1 MKAYCIVYECLDD
14 PTMFEAYR
22 RQVMATIEPYR
33 GKFLVRGGKFTVLE
47 GEMPFERIGLL
58 EFPSAQGS
66 GGLVQIRPRIRQSC
80 RCASRL
86 RAASSSWPTASNRAR
101 ASLDVNTRSRV
112 SATRGAT
119 APQPGGGP
127 PRRLDARR
135 TFGGPSRAAA
145 SGVRSSRSIAR

>member
-58 EFPSAQGS
+58 EFPS
-66 GGLVQIRPRIRQSC
+66 R
-80 RCASRL
+80 
-86 RAASSSWPTASNRAR
+86 RAAEDWYNSPAYQTILPLR
-101 ASLDVNTRSRV
+101 LK
-112 SATRGAT
+112 ATRCQFILA
-119 APQPGGGP
+119 
-127 PRRLDARR
+127 D
-135 TFGGPSRAAA
+135 
-145 SGVRSSRSIAR
+145 GVE